1 MNLKEKLNT
10 LAEGFT
16 KNDLLVKEN
25 FNIPA
30 LNFIKKI
37 LETSAKRGKKESS
50 IKVIK
55 LVQGPNY
62 QIMTSEAT
70 ALELSDPNYIVE
82 ELKKEGLQVSL
93 KQKDNT
99 KHLILTCKW

>member
-10 LAEGFT
+10 LAEDFT

-30 LNFIKKI
+30 LTFIKQI

-70 ALELSDPNYIVE
+70 AVELSDTTYIVE

-93 KQKDNT
+93 QPKDNT